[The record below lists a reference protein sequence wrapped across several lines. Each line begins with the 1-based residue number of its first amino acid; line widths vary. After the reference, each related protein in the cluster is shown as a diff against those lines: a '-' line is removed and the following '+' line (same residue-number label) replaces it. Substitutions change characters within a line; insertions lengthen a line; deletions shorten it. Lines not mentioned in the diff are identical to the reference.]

1 MEFLGNLGIDI
12 KLLIAQIVNFGVLL
26 WLLSKFLYKPIVRRI
41 EKDKIELSLAIE
53 EKEKIEAE
61 KEALAQYKK
70 KETTKSKKRAR
81 EIIIE
86 AEAIAESIE
95 KKAHEESAREK
106 QAVIKQIRSR
116 LSEIKDGE

>member
-12 KLLIAQIVNFGVLL
+12 KLLIAQMVNFGVLL

-41 EKDKIELSLAIE
+41 EKDKKELSLAIE
-53 EKEKIEAE
+53 EKENIEAE
-61 KEALAQYKK
+61 REALAQHK
-70 KETTKSKKRAR
+70 KEETAKSKKRAK
-81 EIIIE
+81 EIIKE
-86 AEAIAESIE
+86 AKVIAESIE
-95 KKAHEESAREK
+95 KKAREESAQEK

>member
-81 EIIIE
+81 EIIKE